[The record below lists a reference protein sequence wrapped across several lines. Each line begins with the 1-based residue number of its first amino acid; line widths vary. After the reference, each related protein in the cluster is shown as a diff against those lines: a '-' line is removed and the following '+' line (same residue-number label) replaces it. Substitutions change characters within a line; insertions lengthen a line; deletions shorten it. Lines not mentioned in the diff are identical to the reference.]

1 MKFEATSIAATKLKQ
16 VVCTVI
22 AGMPE
27 FPKPNCRWINTP
39 VSGIACS
46 PVPEALM
53 IRSSWFGFNFASSN
67 ASRPASA
74 DMKFET
80 ALAELENI
88 VSSMEGGKLELDASI
103 AAYRRGM
110 ELMKHCQTQ
119 LADADE
125 QIRMLENGEFKEV
138 DRSTLEAQ

>member
-1 MKFEATSIAATKLKQ
+1 MDPTPIADL
-16 VVCTVI
+16 
-22 AGMPE
+22 
-27 FPKPNCRWINTP
+27 
-39 VSGIACS
+39 
-46 PVPEALM
+46 
-53 IRSSWFGFNFASSN
+53 
-67 ASRPASA
+67 
-74 DMKFET
+74 KFET